1 MSEPGA
7 KPRTMVD
14 LDEFE
19 RRLSRPPSASR
30 TNGDPLA
37 ELARLV
43 GGQQDPFGTVFEELA
58 PSQPLGGLR
67 RRRPGIRS
75 NGAFRNQ
82 PRLRR
87 SLIRARSACR

>member
-1 MSEPGA
+1 MSEPVA

-30 TNGDPLA
+30 TDGDPLA

-58 PSQPLGGLR
+58 PAQPSGGLAAAA
-67 RRRPGIRS
+67 PV
-75 NGAFRNQ
+75 
-82 PRLRR
+82 
-87 SLIRARSACR
+87 